1 MSRTGKDD
9 MCAMVRGGLSV
20 RSLGPMA
27 SVQANGITIEYEEQ
41 GVGDP
46 LLLVMG
52 LGGQLVD
59 WPQALVERFV
69 DDGFR
74 VIRFDNRDIGLS
86 TEVTAEPPTRG
97 QLLRAVAFRRSL
109 PSAYL
114 LQDMAADAVGLLD
127 ALDVDRAHVVGMS
140 MGGMI
145 GQQAAISFPERVASL
160 VSVMSTTGNRRVGQ
174 PSPKIMRKSLR
185 RPEPT
190 PDTAIEQ
197 GIELFADICGPTFD
211 EHEFRELAQA
221 SFDRSYRPD
230 GTARQLAAI
239 IASGDRTEQ
248 LRQLEVPALVIHG
261 LVDTLVR
268 PSGGIA
274 TAEAIPGSR
283 LLMFNDMGHDLPHT
297 RHAEMVSAIRANAER
312 ASVPAAV

>member
-1 MSRTGKDD
+1 
-9 MCAMVRGGLSV
+9 
-20 RSLGPMA
+20 MA

-41 GVGDP
+41 GSGDP

-59 WPQALVERFV
+59 WPQEFV
-69 DDGFR
+69 DRLADDGFR

-86 TEVTAEPPTRG
+86 TELPDEPPTRS
-97 QLLRAVAFRRSL
+97 QLLKALALRRPM

-114 LQDMAADAVGLLD
+114 LRDMAADAVGLLD
-127 ALDVDRAHVVGMS
+127 ALDVDRAHIVGMS

-145 GQQAAISFPERVASL
+145 GQQTAISFPERVASL

-174 PSPKIMRKSLR
+174 PTPKIIRKTMR
-185 RPEPT
+185 RPEPSAE
-190 PDTAIEQ
+190 TAVEQ
-197 GIELFADICGPTFD
+197 GLELFSEICGPAFD
-211 EHEFRELAQA
+211 ADEFRELALA
-221 SFDRSYRPD
+221 SFRRSYRPA

-248 LRQLEVPALVIHG
+248 LRRLDVPTLVIHG

-268 PSGGIA
+268 PSGGVA
-274 TAEAIPGSR
+274 TAKAVPGSR
-283 LLMFNDMGHDLPHT
+283 LLMFNDMGHDLPRT
-297 RHAEMVSAIRANAER
+297 RLAEMVNAIRANATR
-312 ASVPAAV
+312 ARVAAAV

>member
-1 MSRTGKDD
+1 
-9 MCAMVRGGLSV
+9 
-20 RSLGPMA
+20 MA

-41 GVGDP
+41 GSGEP

-59 WPQALVERFV
+59 WPQTLVDRLA

-86 TEVTAEPPTRG
+86 SELAHEPPSRG
-97 QLLRAVAFRRSL
+97 ELLKALVLRRPLS
-109 PSAYL
+109 SAYL
-114 LQDMAADAVGLLD
+114 LRDMAADAMGLLD
-127 ALDVDRAHVVGMS
+127 SLEIDRAHVVGMS

-145 GQQAAISFPERVASL
+145 GQQAAISFPDRVASL
-160 VSVMSTTGNRRVGQ
+160 VSIMSSTGSHRVGR
-174 PSPKIMRKSLR
+174 PSPKVMRTSMR

-190 PDTAIEQ
+190 PETAVEQ
-197 GIELFADICGPTFD
+197 SVEFFAKISGPTFD
-211 EHEFRELAQA
+211 ADEFRTLALA
-221 SFDRSYRPD
+221 SVARSYRPE

-239 IASGDRTEQ
+239 IASGDRSDQ
-248 LRQLEVPALVIHG
+248 LRDLDVPTLVIHG

-297 RHAEMVSAIRANAER
+297 RHAEMVSAIRANVER
-312 ASVPAAV
+312 ARGPVPA

>member
-197 GIELFADICGPTFD
+197 GIELFAEICGPTFD

-221 SFDRSYRPD
+221 SFDRELSARRHGPPAGGDHRERRSNRAAPATGRADARHPRP
-230 GTARQLAAI
+230 GRTRW
-239 IASGDRTEQ
+239 SGR
-248 LRQLEVPALVIHG
+248 
-261 LVDTLVR
+261 
-268 PSGGIA
+268 
-274 TAEAIPGSR
+274 
-283 LLMFNDMGHDLPHT
+283 
-297 RHAEMVSAIRANAER
+297 
-312 ASVPAAV
+312 PAASRPPRRSRVRGC